1 MTRAALHAVAIA
13 LLGLG
18 SMLPA
23 LPAAAD
29 NTIRITVND
38 DPITS
43 YDISQRVLLMRIAG
57 EKGGEKAA
65 IQQLIDETLELRDA
79 RSHGI
84 AVPDSRVNAAFAS
97 IADRMKMS
105 PDKLTKALGSA
116 GIAADSLKRRIR
128 AQMAWGQVVD
138 ARSKLSVS
146 VKSSDIA
153 KALEAQG
160 DPGKIT
166 NTEFTLQQI
175 IFVVP
180 KGSSS
185 GFVAQRRREA
195 ENFRLRYAGCDKAVD
210 QAKGL
215 RDVVVKNIGRRTS
228 DQLVGDDGKEVQQ
241 TAVGKTTHPAVSDQG
256 VMLIA
261 VCATR
266 KIDSNA
272 AAVSQVES
280 KLSLEQSK
288 NVGEDYLKKLR
299 DKAVIKYR

>member
-1 MTRAALHAVAIA
+1 MTRAASFIA
-13 LLGLG
+13 ALALIGLG
-18 SMLPA
+18 AALPA
-23 LPAAAD
+23 FPAAAD
-29 NTIRITVND
+29 SSIRITVND

-43 YDISQRVLLMRIAG
+43 YDISQRVLLMKITG

-65 IQQLIDETLELRDA
+65 IQQLIDETLELKDA
-79 RSHGI
+79 RIHGI
-84 AVPDSRVNAAFAS
+84 IVPDARVNAAYAS
-97 IADRMKMS
+97 IADRMKMT

-128 AQMAWGQVVD
+128 VQMAWGQVVD
-138 ARSKLSVS
+138 ARSKFSVS

-153 KALEAQG
+153 KALQAQG

-175 IFVVP
+175 IFVAP
-180 KGSSS
+180 KGSSA
-185 GFVAQRRREA
+185 GFLAQRRREA

-215 RDVVVKNIGRRTS
+215 RDVVVKSLGRRTT
-228 DQLVGDDGKEVQQ
+228 DQLIGEDGKEVQN
-241 TAVGKTTHPAVSDQG
+241 TPVGKTTHPSASDQG

-261 VCATR
+261 VCSSR
-266 KIDSNA
+266 KLDSNA
-272 AAVSQVES
+272 AAVSEAES
-280 KLSLEQSK
+280 KLSLEASK
-288 NVGEDYLKKLR
+288 NVGADYLKKLR